1 MVNNESPLVSALG
14 RVVYSYTAV
23 AAATIVVLSA
33 LSGVAPREA
42 PADAWVHA
50 IIVGVFALVLPLR
63 LRGVRAGNRGSLRA
77 VGIISGVLVAV
88 NVAEALV
95 PDFVPT
101 WMRVEMVGIAVLMAA
116 SVALVVRVALARD
129 NDGHGR
135 IDVGLPRP

>member
-1 MVNNESPLVSALG
+1 MVNKTSSLSSLH

-23 AAATIVVLSA
+23 AAATIVVLA
-33 LSGVAPREA
+33 VVSGVAPREA

-50 IIVGVFALVLPLR
+50 VVVGVFALVLPLR
-63 LRGVRAGNRGSLRA
+63 LRGVRAGDRGSLRA
-77 VGIISGVLVAV
+77 VGIISGVLVVV

-129 NDGHGR
+129 NGGHGR